1 MKLSFAT
8 SLLLTTAWAV
18 PHPQAGSTSAEA
30 SDSNS
35 NSPVQCEPFYPD
47 QAILDALAG
56 TYALI
61 NTTSARDGVP
71 IPDEAYGERPVGIIT
86 YSKSGW
92 MSATITATEPELRPN
107 LTFPFQP
114 EDSDDDWALVGK
126 HSIGYAGPITIS
138 RDIPANTTSGQIFHG
153 PLVVANVPSWQ
164 GALQRRNYTI
174 HTTPEG
180 KLLHIQST
188 RGGGFTGELWWRKVD

>member
-18 PHPQAGSTSAEA
+18 PHPQSGSTGTAA
-30 SDSNS
+30 SESS
-35 NSPVQCEPFYPD
+35 GAVQCEPFFPD

-56 TYALI
+56 TYSLV

-107 LTFPFQP
+107 L
-114 EDSDDDWALVGK
+114 
-126 HSIGYAGPITIS
+126 
-138 RDIPANTTSGQIFHG
+138 
-153 PLVVANVPSWQ
+153 
-164 GALQRRNYTI
+164 
-174 HTTPEG
+174 
-180 KLLHIQST
+180 
-188 RGGGFTGELWWRKVD
+188 

>member
-1 MKLSFAT
+1 MKPTFAA
-8 SLLLTTAWAV
+8 SLLITTVWAV
-18 PHPQAGSTSAEA
+18 PQPQGGSTST
-30 SDSNS
+30 
-35 NSPVQCEPFYPD
+35 D

-56 TYALI
+56 TYSLV

-71 IPDEAYGERPVGIIT
+71 IPDDAYGKKPVGIIT

-92 MSATITATEPELRPN
+92 MSVSITATEPEWRPEN

-114 EDSDDDWALVGK
+114 EDSDHDWALVGK
-126 HSIGYAGPITIS
+126 HSIGYAGPVTIS

-164 GALQRRNYTI
+164 GALHRRNYTI
-174 HTTPEG
+174 HKTGEG
-180 KLLHIQST
+180 ELLRIQST
-188 RGGGFTGELWWRKVD
+188 RDGGFTGELWFRKVD